1 MIFTQELLHI
11 VCTSRALSTPTGHN
25 VIFVYL
31 TYLTYLSVSVWLD
44 TGRLATIDGSAD
56 AGRMGDTSA
65 VARRLIWDDGSVWS
79 R

>member
-1 MIFTQELLHI
+1 MY
-11 VCTSRALSTPTGHN
+11 
-25 VIFVYL
+25 VIFV
-31 TYLTYLSVSVWLD
+31 YLTYLSVSVWLD

-56 AGRMGDTSA
+56 AGRMEDTSA

>member
-31 TYLTYLSVSVWLD
+31 TYLSVSVWLD
-44 TGRLATIDGSAD
+44 TGRLVTIDGSAD
-56 AGRMGDTSA
+56 AGRMEDTSA